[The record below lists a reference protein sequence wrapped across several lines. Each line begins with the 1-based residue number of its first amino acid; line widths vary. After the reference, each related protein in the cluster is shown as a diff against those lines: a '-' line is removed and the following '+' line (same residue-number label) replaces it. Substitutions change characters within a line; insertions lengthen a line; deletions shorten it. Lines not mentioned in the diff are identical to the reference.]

1 MLMCLDLP
9 STRAFTADSCAFLQP
24 GQLRG
29 WCCAG
34 GWFSI
39 MMSVIYASIMLLWFW
54 GTSKKKAFYARKN
67 IKLTNFL
74 ALMDAGDGKGRDHQN
89 SMTIAQQNIALR
101 ASSTK
106 LKRVRGALLACCI
119 LCGAALAA
127 INLRVPE
134 TGPSGLQGQCRAN
147 ACCVDPSSL
156 S

>member
-1 MLMCLDLP
+1 MLMCLQVP
-9 STRAFTADSCAFLQP
+9 PTRAFGADSLQP
-24 GQLRG
+24 GSIRV
-29 WCCAG
+29 WHCAG

-54 GTSKKKAFYARKN
+54 GTSKRKAFYARKN

-106 LKRVRGALLACCI
+106 LKRVRGALTVTFL
-119 LCGAALAA
+119 
-127 INLRVPE
+127 E
-134 TGPSGLQGQCRAN
+134 QHWQ
-147 ACCVDPSSL
+147 
-156 S
+156 